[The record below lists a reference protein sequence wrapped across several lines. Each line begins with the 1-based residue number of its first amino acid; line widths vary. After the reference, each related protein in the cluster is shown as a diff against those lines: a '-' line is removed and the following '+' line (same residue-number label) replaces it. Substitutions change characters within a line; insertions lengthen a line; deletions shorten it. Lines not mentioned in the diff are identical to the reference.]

1 MQAEAEQLTAERGVS
16 TRLRIGIHTGPLI
29 AGVIGEKRFLYD
41 VWGDTV
47 NTASRLESH
56 GIPGSIH
63 VSAAVAEQLK
73 DEFALERR
81 GELEIKGKGPMETY
95 FLKGEITPSPE
106 PHARPQST

>member
-1 MQAEAEQLTAERGVS
+1 M
-16 TRLRIGIHTGPLI
+16 
-29 AGVIGEKRFLYD
+29 
-41 VWGDTV
+41 WGDTV

-81 GELEIKGKGPMETY
+81 GELEIKGKGLMETY
-95 FLKGEITPSPE
+95 FLKGEIGN
-106 PHARPQST
+106 